1 MKTTLST
8 LAIAASAFA
17 CALSFSPSWSK
28 QDGLSRIFDSKHE
41 GVTDRLDLR
50 CPKHRQ
56 LGADDGAEVRHQRCG
71 LFVSVCLGQ
80 RREAGYVGKQERG
93 R

>member
-1 MKTTLST
+1 MHSYPHGGDAVAGKGVVSD
-8 LAIAASAFA
+8 
-17 CALSFSPSWSK
+17 PESK
-28 QDGLSRIFDSKHE
+28 HDGLSRIFDSKHE
-41 GVTDRLDLR
+41 GVADRLDLR

-56 LGADDGAEVRHQRCG
+56 LGSDDVAEVRHQRCG